1 MNKLLPLSLCA
12 LIIIFINLWV
22 GRNIIDA
29 ELFIDADRIS
39 YKTEYLFTVIDLRDV
54 NSVSLKKSIL
64 GEKLVLIGSFSID
77 LKNFGKQ
84 KRKVL
89 EIHKSKNFD
98 IYHVYNFL
106 KKNIRPIMQ
115 TDE

>member
-1 MNKLLPLSLCA
+1 MNKLLLLSLCA

-22 GRNIIDA
+22 RRNIIDA

-89 EIHKSKNFD
+89 EIHKSKIFD

-106 KKNIRPIMQ
+106 KENIRPIMQ

>member
-1 MNKLLPLSLCA
+1 MNKLLLLSLCA

-22 GRNIIDA
+22 RRNIIDA

-39 YKTEYLFTVIDLRDV
+39 YKTEYLFTVVDLRDV
-54 NSVSLKKSIL
+54 DSVSLKKSIL

>member
-1 MNKLLPLSLCA
+1 MSKLLLLSSCA
-12 LIIIFINLWV
+12 LVVILINLWV
-22 GRNIIDA
+22 RYNIMNA
-29 ELFIDADRIS
+29 ELFIDGDRIS

-54 NSVSLKKSIL
+54 DSVSLKKSIL

-106 KKNIRPIMQ
+106 KENIRPIMQ

>member
-1 MNKLLPLSLCA
+1 MNKLLLLSLCA

-22 GRNIIDA
+22 RRNIIDT

-54 NSVSLKKSIL
+54 DSVSLKKSIL

-98 IYHVYNFL
+98 IHHVYNFL

>member
-1 MNKLLPLSLCA
+1 MNKLLLLSLCA

-22 GRNIIDA
+22 RRNIIDA
-29 ELFIDADRIS
+29 ELFIDADRVS

-54 NSVSLKKSIL
+54 DSVSLKKSIL

>member
-1 MNKLLPLSLCA
+1 MNKLLLLSSCA
-12 LIIIFINLWV
+12 LVVILINLWV
-22 GRNIIDA
+22 RYNIMNA
-29 ELFIDADRIS
+29 ELSIGTDSIL
-39 YKTEYLFTVIDLRDV
+39 YKTEYLFAVINLCDLD
-54 NSVSLKKSIL
+54 SVSLKKSIL
-64 GEKLVLIGSFSID
+64 GEKLVLIGSSSID

-98 IYHVYNFL
+98 FYHVYDFL

>member
-1 MNKLLPLSLCA
+1 MSKLLLLSSCA
-12 LIIIFINLWV
+12 LVVILINLWV
-22 GRNIIDA
+22 RYNIMNA

-54 NSVSLKKSIL
+54 DSVSLKKSIL

-98 IYHVYNFL
+98 IYYVYNFL
-106 KKNIRPIMQ
+106 KENIRPIMQ

>member
-1 MNKLLPLSLCA
+1 MNKLLLLSSCA
-12 LIIIFINLWV
+12 LVVILINLWV
-22 GRNIIDA
+22 RYNIMNA
-29 ELFIDADRIS
+29 ELSIGTDSIL
-39 YKTEYLFTVIDLRDV
+39 YKTEYLFAVINLCDLD
-54 NSVSLKKSIL
+54 SVSLKKSIL

-98 IYHVYNFL
+98 IYHVYDFL
-106 KKNIRPIMQ
+106 KENIRPIMQ
-115 TDE
+115 TVE

>member
-22 GRNIIDA
+22 RRNIIDA

-54 NSVSLKKSIL
+54 DSVSLKKSIL

>member
-1 MNKLLPLSLCA
+1 MNKLLLLSLCA

-22 GRNIIDA
+22 RRNIIDT

-54 NSVSLKKSIL
+54 DSVSLKKSIL

-98 IYHVYNFL
+98 IYHVYDFL